1 MLACRAVENST
12 RGSRATSIAWHQV
25 HFETSL
31 PAFITS
37 APAAQ
42 ALLDGVRTPMQLA
55 ADTSTRVGLMSIWQR
70 QGFAVCLFLFLYTLM
85 AVSFA
90 HHTASGVVHVPA
102 RASDQS
108 YATRATVRVGDASA
122 LQLFAWRVR
131 RLKYRTKNDLEAFR
145 DYKQKL
151 AVIMKKGA
159 GTCACGYD
167 TLRQCCGVEARRRTC
182 VCNAATDVMGRCSF
196 TWLLCTHAAIRTQY
210 LQETQRPEGTDYN

>member
-1 MLACRAVENST
+1 MR
-12 RGSRATSIAWHQV
+12 
-25 HFETSL
+25 
-31 PAFITS
+31 
-37 APAAQ
+37 
-42 ALLDGVRTPMQLA
+42 
-55 ADTSTRVGLMSIWQR
+55 
-70 QGFAVCLFLFLYTLM
+70 
-85 AVSFA
+85 
-90 HHTASGVVHVPA
+90 VPA
-102 RASDQS
+102 HASDQS
-108 YATRATVRVGDASA
+108 YATRATARVGDASA
-122 LQLFAWRVR
+122 SQLFAWRVR